1 MNRSHLREVKAG
13 LTANDN
19 GGNIVK
25 MGLAEFDSRIIRG
38 ILGGIFAGAIFLLA
52 TMWYAD
58 SQDLPAVAPMLDIS
72 TIFFFADMPVESP
85 ENVSVGIVVHTVLT
99 MLFGITFALLV
110 VPFLTSARALVLGG
124 LGFGIALYLFNF
136 QVLGRLFFEWFQ
148 EGPNQMFELF
158 IHAVYGLLL
167 VPFFL
172 SDVLTRRSEG

>member
-1 MNRSHLREVKAG
+1 MEMRLN
-13 LTANDN
+13 
-19 GGNIVK
+19 
-25 MGLAEFDSRIIRG
+25 EFDGRIIRG
-38 ILGGIFAGAIFLLA
+38 IVGGVFAGAIFLLA

-85 ENVSVGIVVHTVLT
+85 ENVSVGLVVHTVLS

-110 VPFLTSARALVLGG
+110 VPFLSSARALVLGG

-148 EGPNQMFELF
+148 EGPNQVFEFF
-158 IHAVYGLLL
+158 IHAVFGLLL

-172 SDVLTRRSEG
+172 SDVVNRRSQG